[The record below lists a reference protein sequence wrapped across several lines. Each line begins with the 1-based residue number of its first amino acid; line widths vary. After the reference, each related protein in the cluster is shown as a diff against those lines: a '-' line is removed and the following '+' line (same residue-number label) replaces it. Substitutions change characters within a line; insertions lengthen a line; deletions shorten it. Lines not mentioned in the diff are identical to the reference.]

1 MPSSQ
6 ISSPCTGYLR
16 VCVTDLDQ
24 PQRRLASSV
33 MVMISGQLSDQNS
46 FSGTGASL
54 VYHKPNLLP
63 IVESTQKGL
72 ATLRSLMRV
81 NVMLMNVDDAEFMP
95 EVQFP

>member
-1 MPSSQ
+1 MPYALFPNQ
-6 ISSPCTGYLR
+6 
-16 VCVTDLDQ
+16 Q
-24 PQRRLASSV
+24 PLHWVPACLCDRPGPTAAPPGKFSD
-33 MVMISGQLSDQNS
+33 GQLSDQNS

-95 EVQFP
+95 